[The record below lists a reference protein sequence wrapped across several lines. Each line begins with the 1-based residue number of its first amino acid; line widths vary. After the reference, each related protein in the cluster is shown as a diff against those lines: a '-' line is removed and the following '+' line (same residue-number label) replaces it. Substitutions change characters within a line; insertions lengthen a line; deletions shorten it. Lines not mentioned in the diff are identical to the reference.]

1 MKLVRVLEREVCVYL
16 YMYLYIT
23 NVSLILYI
31 YVTVNLKS
39 RNMSNKYLNYVKE
52 HRLFKWMLYS
62 EDRWT
67 DLDKVKEM
75 RISDNY
81 CGLRFFFFFLLESH
95 LCAGKSPSPVMLLLV
110 WRASLPLRNM
120 WSSLPIQL
128 QILVLWHNQACALL
142 IFPCTVDLV
151 LSSAPFIWDPLPC
164 PPTFI
169 PSNLH
174 T

>member
-81 CGLRFFFFFLLESH
+81 CGLRFFFFFPAWKPPVCWKISLTCHVAISMKGLSAPEKHVILAAYPASDSCALTQSG
-95 LCAGKSPSPVMLLLV
+95 LCPPH
-110 WRASLPLRNM
+110 LPLYRGF
-120 WSSLPIQL
+120 SSFQCSLYL
-128 QILVLWHNQACALL
+128 G
-142 IFPCTVDLV
+142 
-151 LSSAPFIWDPLPC
+151 SSPLP
-164 PPTFI
+164 TY
-169 PSNLH
+169 LH
-174 T
+174 PI